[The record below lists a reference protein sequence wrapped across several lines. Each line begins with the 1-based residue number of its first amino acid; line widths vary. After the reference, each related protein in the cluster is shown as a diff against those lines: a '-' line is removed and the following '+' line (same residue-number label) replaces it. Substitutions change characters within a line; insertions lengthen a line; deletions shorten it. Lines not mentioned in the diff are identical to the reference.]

1 MKGQFIKLYL
11 GLIASVV
18 FAVLVLQWLFIGAFG
33 DAQDELFSQQFS
45 AYRNLAISSAATPNA
60 RMSKM
65 KALAEQMNAD
75 ITEAEVDELFAE
87 EIIILEEHGVVVV
100 NSDEALSY
108 FTLPDDHQ
116 VYRFQYRADHP
127 LQHQLSLNS
136 DLTTI
141 AVFVALGFVLAIW
154 LYLLNRKVGALNTAA
169 RRLADGDLTARAPT
183 ETNQQVG
190 QLNQSFN
197 LMAERI
203 EKLLQSHKQL
213 SNAIAHELR
222 SPIFRLQCQ
231 LDMLANSQESTKR
244 DKYIQGI
251 DEDIQ
256 ELSNLVEELLQHA
269 RMENSQYRLQR
280 KEQNLIVWLAE
291 LIEHLQME
299 SELIVRFSH
308 SSAKCRF
315 SFDEGLLQ
323 RAIQNLIRNA
333 FVFAK
338 ANIEVTLLVDK
349 HYIELYIDDD
359 GPGIPE
365 EERETVFQPF
375 HRLDA
380 ARGREVGGYGLGLA
394 IARQAVELHGG
405 KLCVDASP
413 AGGARF
419 VINFSR

>member
-18 FAVLVLQWLFIGAFG
+18 FAVFVLQWLFIGAFG
-33 DAQDELFSQQFS
+33 DAQDELFAQQFS
-45 AYRNLAISSAATPNA
+45 AYRNLAISSETTHNA

-65 KALAEQMNAD
+65 KVLAKQMNAD
-75 ITEAEVDELFAE
+75 ITLAETDELFAE
-87 EIIILEEHGVVVV
+87 EIISLEEHGVVVV

-108 FTLPDDHQ
+108 FTLPSDQ
-116 VYRFQYRADHP
+116 QIYRFQYRADHP
-127 LQHQLSLNS
+127 LQHQLSLNA
-136 DLTTI
+136 DLTTM
-141 AVFVALGFVLAIW
+141 AVFVALGLVLAFW
-154 LYLLNRKVGALNTAA
+154 LYFLNRKVSALNTAA
-169 RRLADGDLTARAPT
+169 RRLADGDLTARAPKKK
-183 ETNQQVG
+183 NQQVG

-203 EKLLQSHKQL
+203 EKLIQSHKQL

-231 LDMLANSQESTKR
+231 LDMLASSQEPQKR
-244 DKYIQGI
+244 EKLIQGI

-256 ELSNLVEELLQHA
+256 ELSRLVEELLQHA
-269 RMENSQYRLQR
+269 RMENAQYRLQR
-280 KEQNLIVWLAE
+280 EEQDLVVWLAG

-299 SELIVRFSH
+299 SELIVRLSH
-308 SSAKCRF
+308 SSAECRF

-349 HYIELYIDDD
+349 HDIALYIDDD
-359 GPGIPE
+359 GPGIPK
-365 EERETVFQPF
+365 EEREAVFQPF

-405 KLCVDASP
+405 ELCLDSSP

-419 VINFSR
+419 ILNFSR